1 MIRIQ
6 KLDKYYNRQKPNEL
20 HVLDDL
26 TYEFPERGMCAI
38 FGPSGCGKTTL
49 LNVIGGLD
57 VPTSGEVRYDETELS
72 ADANRIRN
80 RDIGFI
86 FQNYNLNRDETVFDN
101 VADSLR
107 LCGIEDDTVIEERV
121 MAALDNVGMGKFRK
135 RLPDTLSGGQ
145 QQRVA
150 IARAIVKNPK
160 VLLADEPTGNLDEA
174 NTILVMDILKK
185 MSRRAFQRE
194 YERLRRKKP
203 KRHLPRRA
211 YKEHLRRRQH
221 KRKILR
227 RSARVSRGA
236 YDREPRRQSVPS
248 CGQRKSHDT

>member
-86 FQNYNLNRDETVFDN
+86 FQNYNLNRD
-101 VADSLR
+101 
-107 LCGIEDDTVIEERV
+107 
-121 MAALDNVGMGKFRK
+121 
-135 RLPDTLSGGQ
+135 
-145 QQRVA
+145 
-150 IARAIVKNPK
+150 
-160 VLLADEPTGNLDEA
+160 
-174 NTILVMDILKK
+174 
-185 MSRRAFQRE
+185 
-194 YERLRRKKP
+194 
-203 KRHLPRRA
+203 
-211 YKEHLRRRQH
+211 
-221 KRKILR
+221 
-227 RSARVSRGA
+227 
-236 YDREPRRQSVPS
+236 
-248 CGQRKSHDT
+248 